1 MVDFSSLK
9 CIMLRYHPPKCLL
22 DAKAKNYPYLECFA
36 ILLTS
41 ELETWADQQRA
52 ETPDTLGRPVLK
64 QGCFMGKY
72 FSFYRFPWKTLLLE
86 AVQQEKKSFLWD
98 GKWDGMGNVHLCF
111 HYCHS
116 RISSWV
122 YTTENFSQAADN
134 AMKNFTHKIAG
145 GGKSLRGEVPL
156 THSFRLSKLKAVK

>member
-9 CIMLRYHPPKCLL
+9 CITLRYHPPKCLL
-22 DAKAKNYPYLECFA
+22 DAKANNYPYLEYFA

-86 AVQQEKKSFLWD
+86 AVQQVKKAFF
-98 GKWDGMGNVHLCF
+98 GMGNGMGWEMFTCV
-111 HYCHS
+111 S
-116 RISSWV
+116 
-122 YTTENFSQAADN
+122 TTVTQGSVLGSTLLIIF
-134 AMKNFTHKIAG
+134 
-145 GGKSLRGEVPL
+145 LRQLIMP
-156 THSFRLSKLKAVK
+156 